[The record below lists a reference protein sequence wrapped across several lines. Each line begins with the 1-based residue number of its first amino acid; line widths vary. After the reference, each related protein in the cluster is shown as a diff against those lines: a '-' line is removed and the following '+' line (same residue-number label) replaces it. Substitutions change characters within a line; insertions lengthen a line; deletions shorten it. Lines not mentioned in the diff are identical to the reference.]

1 MRKDIAKK
9 VLNHALPFFNNW
21 KELLNQACITH
32 TPINKTIDELGLVDF
47 YRLADDGWF
56 DVYEEDAYADLRSFY
71 GKDFK
76 SDAYLK
82 KTGGFK
88 QKKTNDG
95 IKSYAWIQYCYHI
108 ATALHMRY
116 QGKI

>member
-9 VLNHALPFFNNW
+9 VLEHALPFFNNW
-21 KELLNQACITH
+21 NNLLEQACITH
-32 TPINKTIDELGLVDF
+32 TPVNKTIDNLSLNDF

-71 GKDFK
+71 GDSFK
-76 SDAYLK
+76 SETYIK

-88 QKKTNDG
+88 QKSTPTG

-108 ATALHMRY
+108 ASALMMKY
-116 QGKI
+116 QRKI